1 MKILFAASEVFP
13 FAKTGGLADV
23 AASLPSALKALGH
36 DVRVIMP
43 RYRSVERAGISFDET
58 GKKVHVR
65 VGEQIHTGSLALAA
79 LPSGVPVYLVGYDP
93 YFDREGL
100 YGPGKGDYPD
110 NASRFIFFSR
120 AILDAVKSLDFVPDI
135 LHLNDWQT
143 ALTALYLKN
152 DRGIAPYHGIASVFT
167 IHNLGY
173 QGLFRRDDL
182 PLTGLGWEMFTPRG
196 IEFYGKINFLKAGL
210 IAADRITTVS
220 RRYAEEIQTPEYGY
234 GLEGVLQE
242 RSQDLVGI
250 LNGVDY
256 SCWDPK
262 IDPLIPAR
270 YSPDRLS
277 GKTVCKQALLKAF
290 GLRGPENRPL
300 IGCVSR
306 LTSQKGFD
314 LIVDSAQELLAMDL
328 SLVVLGDG
336 EEQYRSG
343 LAELVEASSDRF
355 GLHVGYDNALAHLI
369 EAGADFFLMPSRY
382 EPCGLNQMYSLKY
395 GTIPIVRATGG
406 LADTI
411 TSFDAGKCSG
421 NGFKFSDYSPAAL
434 VQTLQEGLAAYRD
447 PAAWKSLMA
456 NAMDCDFSWDRS
468 AREYVTLYEGLLKKN
483 SNVLRGSVR
492 EYGNAPE
499 GLQGG
504 FISARD

>member
-1 MKILFAASEVFP
+1 MKILFAASEVVP

-43 RYRSVERAGISFDET
+43 RYRSVGKAGIPIKEM
-58 GKKVHVR
+58 GKKVAIR
-65 VGEQIHTGSLALAA
+65 VGDEIHPGSLALAE

-100 YGPGKGDYPD
+100 YGSGRGDYPD

-120 AILDAVKSLDFVPDI
+120 AVLEAVKTLDFVPDI

-143 ALTALYLKN
+143 ALAALYLKTG
-152 DRGIAPYHGIASVFT
+152 RGPAFSHEIASVFT

-173 QGLFRRDDL
+173 QGLFARGEM
-182 PLTGLGWEMFTPRG
+182 PLTGLGWDLFTPRG

-220 RRYAEEIQTPEYGY
+220 RRYAEEIRTPEYGS

-242 RSQDLVGI
+242 RSRDLVGI
-250 LNGVDY
+250 INGVDY

-262 IDPLIPAR
+262 TDPLIPAR
-270 YSPDRLS
+270 YSPDALD
-277 GKTVCKQALLKAF
+277 GKAVCKRALKKEF
-290 GLRGPENRPL
+290 GLKGPQSRPL

-306 LTSQKGFD
+306 LTDQKGFD
-314 LIVDSAQELLAMDL
+314 LIVESAEKLSIMDL

-336 EEQYRSG
+336 EERYRKG
-343 LAELVEASSDRF
+343 LAALVDAFPDRF
-355 GLHVGYDNALAHLI
+355 GLRVGYNDSLAHLI

-395 GTIPIVRATGG
+395 GTVPIVRATGG
-406 LADTI
+406 LDDTI
-411 TSFDAGKCSG
+411 LSFDTGTGFG
-421 NGFKFSDYSPAAL
+421 NGFKFSDYSSAAL
-434 VQTLQEGLAAYRD
+434 LKTLQEALAVYRI
-447 PAAWKSLMA
+447 PAAWKRLRA
-456 NAMDCDFSWDRS
+456 NAMACDFSWERS
-468 AREYVTLYEGLLKKN
+468 AREYVGLYEELLKDLSN
-483 SNVLRGSVR
+483 PSGRDREDSNVL
-492 EYGNAPE
+492 
-499 GLQGG
+499 QG
-504 FISARD
+504 R